1 MSSKLDYLKKYMSAP
16 TSRDPTAPEHDKKK
30 KKKKRPKST
39 DVNAAIRIVDADDG
53 FAARDAP
60 PTSTRRFAREEVDDD
75 AVVLDARG
83 REVDATAALEDV
95 ERRAVYMGIKD
106 DGSGWAAVDDR
117 GDGGEGGDHARAH
130 GRHDSD
136 SEEDGA
142 AGAVGEA
149 EEAEP
154 RRARYDSDSDDD
166 DEGAPSRED
175 GARTNSTAPTS
186 TTATN
191 EPRYDS
197 DGDLILDDD
206 GAAQAAE
213 PELQYDSDGDLII
226 PDDLPSA
233 NEELQYDSDG
243 DLIIPAEVL
252 APPPTSSED
261 KAKKSKKEKGAKMT
275 DGTSTGLVSA
285 AQVIM
290 EAEMKRKAEQE
301 RLAKLSDEQSGR
313 GATTNY
319 RDKATG
325 KLIDDDEI
333 KRRAEVA
340 KPKERERPM
349 WSAGIEQ
356 AKQAQQFAKD
366 LEKAKDT
373 PFAHAD
379 IDAEFED
386 KQRDAMRFGDPMAH
400 LSRKKREK
408 ESLNLPPVL
417 QGLGISMK
425 ELQKSGFIIPQD
437 VPAHSWLRQGIGAPH
452 NRYQIKPGR
461 HWDGVDR
468 GTGFEAKMF
477 KKKNALK
484 ERAQLMDTDLEEH
497 NEWF

>member
-1 MSSKLDYLKKYMSAP
+1 
-16 TSRDPTAPEHDKKK
+16 
-30 KKKKRPKST
+30 
-39 DVNAAIRIVDADDG
+39 
-53 FAARDAP
+53 
-60 PTSTRRFAREEVDDD
+60 
-75 AVVLDARG
+75 
-83 REVDATAALEDV
+83 
-95 ERRAVYMGIKD
+95 
-106 DGSGWAAVDDR
+106 
-117 GDGGEGGDHARAH
+117 
-130 GRHDSD
+130 
-136 SEEDGA
+136 
-142 AGAVGEA
+142 
-149 EEAEP
+149 
-154 RRARYDSDSDDD
+154 
-166 DEGAPSRED
+166 
-175 GARTNSTAPTS
+175 
-186 TTATN
+186 
-191 EPRYDS
+191 
-197 DGDLILDDD
+197 
-206 GAAQAAE
+206 
-213 PELQYDSDGDLII
+213 
-226 PDDLPSA
+226 
-233 NEELQYDSDG
+233 
-243 DLIIPAEVL
+243 
-252 APPPTSSED
+252 
-261 KAKKSKKEKGAKMT
+261 MT

-325 KLIDDDEI
+325 KLIDEDEI

-417 QGLGISMK
+417 QGLGISME
-425 ELQKSGFIIPQD
+425 ELQKSGFKIPQD